1 MPVLWSAIVDA
12 GFAMLVP
19 GLRSCEELGAKATG
33 LPTESGQVPTRH
45 YKKGRPE
52 LDRAFR
58 LIGESGDGY
67 LVELEVAATAWAL
80 TASSGTTP
88 SCCIRPRASQ
98 LT

>member
-1 MPVLWSAIVDA
+1 MAKSARGRFCIPA
-12 GFAMLVP
+12 GIGKHGALTD
-19 GLRSCEELGAKATG
+19 LREG
-33 LPTESGQVPTRH
+33 PTCG
-45 YKKGRPE
+45 
-52 LDRAFR
+52 RAFR
-58 LIGESGDGY
+58 FIGESGDGY